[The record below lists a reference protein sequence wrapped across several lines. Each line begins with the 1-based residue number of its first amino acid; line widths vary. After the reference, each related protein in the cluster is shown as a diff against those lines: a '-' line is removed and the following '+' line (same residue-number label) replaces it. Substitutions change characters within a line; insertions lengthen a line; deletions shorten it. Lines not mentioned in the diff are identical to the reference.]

1 MGAQMIHF
9 GLSRE
14 ITREGWGWGASRLGA
29 LHGREGEGGLVA
41 RHALEWGPWR
51 SSVGTGR

>member
-1 MGAQMIHF
+1 MIHF

-29 LHGREGEGGLVA
+29 LHGREGEGGSSGTTRA
-41 RHALEWGPWR
+41 RVGALAVKRGHR
-51 SSVGTGR
+51 